1 MQILEGVVNTVS
13 EELIQRDLVA
23 APEHI
28 GQWEYYNIGATTLK
42 SLKAAKIIPQKDYAE
57 FEMAAIE
64 HSVKLTVRMIQE
76 L

>member
-1 MQILEGVVNTVS
+1 MDRPLINGIPFLVVRAIS
-13 EELIQRDLVA
+13 D
-23 APEHI
+23 
-28 GQWEYYNIGATTLK
+28 
-42 SLKAAKIIPQKDYAE
+42 KADGSAHMDYAE

>member
-1 MQILEGVVNTVS
+1 M
-13 EELIQRDLVA
+13 
-23 APEHI
+23 
-28 GQWEYYNIGATTLK
+28 
-42 SLKAAKIIPQKDYAE
+42 DYAE